1 MRWTATLALVSLLS
15 LARACAGNLQSG
27 ALRTIDEDDHGTMMT
42 RERYALDGALALEPL
57 RATGVETRDIRVTLS
72 TEFHGKLHARV
83 RGDGTFVVRDAPAGT
98 HVLRVRAVGL
108 TYPPVEVRVRGRDES
123 GDESSESGEVEV
135 EATYAEDR
143 SVMLETKPL
152 RLVPVSR
159 AEYFEPASSVS
170 LAGLMKNPMALMVIM
185 SVFLAYVAP
194 KILEGIDPEELQRM
208 QEEMSGMTGGSISG
222 TRSGVSGAA
231 MKTQILPY
239 TSRAG

>member
-1 MRWTATLALVSLLS
+1 MGARAMRWTATLALVSLLS

-57 RATGVETRDIRVTLS
+57 RATGVETRNIRVTLS

-123 GDESSESGEVEV
+123 GDEGSESGEVEV

-208 QEEMSGMTGGSISG
+208 QEEMAGVTGGA
-222 TRSGVSGAA
+222 RPRVGADA
-231 MKTQILPY
+231 
-239 TSRAG
+239 AVDAAD

>member
-1 MRWTATLALVSLLS
+1 MRRSTRAPAVFTAVVALVFLAL
-15 LARACAGNLQSG
+15 ARSCAANLQSG
-27 ALRTIDEDDHGTMMT
+27 ALRTIDGDDDGTLMA

-57 RATGVETRDIRVTLS
+57 RATGVETRDIRVTLA
-72 TEFHGKLHARV
+72 TEFHGKMHARV

-98 HVLRVRAVGL
+98 HVLSVRALGL
-108 TYPPVEVRVRGRDES
+108 TYPPVEVRVRGVEGGEG
-123 GDESSESGEVEV
+123 GDDVEV

-143 SVMLETKPL
+143 SVVLETKPL

-194 KILEGIDPEELQRM
+194 KILEGIDREELQRM
-208 QEEMSGMTGGSISG
+208 QEEMAGMTGGAAKPAVGGARPS
-222 TRSGVSGAA
+222 VAAGAA
-231 MKTQILPY
+231 VD
-239 TSRAG
+239 AAD